1 MKTELVTDP
10 KTGKERWQS
19 PKTKNQI
26 AREMIASVVQKQMPR
41 RYVLADTWFSS
52 VDNLVFIKQKVRKD
66 FVIPLKSNRN
76 VFVSDPFC
84 V

>member
-1 MKTELVTDP
+1 
-10 KTGKERWQS
+10 
-19 PKTKNQI
+19 
-26 AREMIASVVQKQMPR
+26 MIASVVQKQMPR